1 MNMKRIFAC
10 AVIML
15 ISLTVFAQEKA
26 KIAVYMTG
34 NDPINEIASNR
45 LMSDLISSGKYKP
58 IERSAAF
65 LAAISKEQSY
75 ERSGEVDDE
84 QIAALGRQFGLQ
96 YIIVVSVIDV
106 WSSEKYISAHII
118 DVNSAEVAGSCNT
131 FGELDSPAALM
142 AALDD
147 LSMNLKDVLG
157 KNKWRGLPKVA
168 VYVTRIGNRDVD
180 VVLGDQLVTG
190 FSESGAYIAVER
202 SQAILKQLQ
211 KETNY
216 QYSGAVDDNQ
226 RMADLGKQF
235 GVQFICVAKT
245 INWGGAYFIT
255 ARLVDVETAEAI
267 KICNIENK
275 KIQNT
280 FDVIAT
286 AQDICDVF
294 EDYGEEIQNDYD
306 FQYNGIF
313 NVVESDPKFPG
324 GMAALYRFLAQ
335 NIKYPQ
341 LARENGITGKVY
353 VTFIV
358 ERDGSIA
365 NPKVIRNIGGGCGA
379 EAIRVVKMMPRWK
392 PGRQRGKR
400 VRVQYNLPISFN
412 LH

>member
-1 MNMKRIFAC
+1 MNMKRIIVC
-10 AVIML
+10 VVMML
-15 ISLTVFAQEKA
+15 ISLTVFAQEKV

-58 IERSAAF
+58 IERSADF

-75 ERSGEVDDE
+75 ERSGEVDDD
-84 QIAALGRQFGLQ
+84 QIAALGKQFGLQ
-96 YIIVVSVIDV
+96 YVIVVSVIGV
-106 WSSEKYISAHII
+106 WSNEKYITAHII
-118 DVNSAEVAGSCNT
+118 DVNSAVVTGSCNT
-131 FGELDSPAALM
+131 FGVLDSPSDLM

-157 KNKWRGLPKVA
+157 KDKGEELPKVA
-168 VYVTRIGNRDVD
+168 VYVTRTGNRDVD
-180 VVLGDQLVTG
+180 VVLGDQLVTS

-202 SQAILKQLQ
+202 SNAILKQLQ

-226 RMADLGKQF
+226 RMAELGKQF
-235 GVQFICVAKT
+235 GVQFVCVAKT
-245 INWGGAYFIT
+245 INWGGVYFIT
-255 ARLVDVETAEAI
+255 ARLVNVETAEAI

-275 KIQNT
+275 TIQNT

-294 EDYGEEIQNDYD
+294 EDYGEEIQEDLMNK
-306 FQYNGIF
+306 GIF

-341 LARENGITGKVY
+341 LARDNGITGKVY
-353 VTFIV
+353 VTFVV

-365 NPKVIRNIGGGCGA
+365 NPKVIKDIGGGCGQ

-400 VRVQYNLPISFN
+400 VRVQYSLPINFN
-412 LH
+412 LN

>member
-168 VYVTRIGNRDVD
+168 VYVTRTGNRDVD

-202 SQAILKQLQ
+202 SNAILKQLQ

-226 RMADLGKQF
+226 RMAELGKQF
-235 GVQFICVAKT
+235 GVQFVCVEKT

-294 EDYGEEIQNDYD
+294 EDYGVEILQEDLKNK
-306 FQYNGIF
+306 GIF
-313 NVVESDPKFPG
+313 YVVETDPRFPG
-324 GMAALYRFLAQ
+324 GEAALYRFLAQ
-335 NIKYPQ
+335 NIKYPE
-341 LARENGITGKVY
+341 LARDNSITGQVI
-353 VTFIV
+353 VTFVV
-358 ERDGSIA
+358 ERDGRIA
-365 NPKVIRNIGGGCGA
+365 NPKVIKDIGGGCGA

-400 VRVQYNLPISFN
+400 VRVQYNLPLNFN
-412 LH
+412 LN

>member
-1 MNMKRIFAC
+1 MKMKRIFVC
-10 AVIML
+10 VVMML
-15 ISLTVFAQEKA
+15 ISLTVFAQEKV
-26 KIAVYMTG
+26 KIAIYMTG

-45 LMSDLISSGKYKP
+45 LMSDLISSGKYRP

-75 ERSGEVDDE
+75 ERSGEVDDD
-84 QIAALGRQFGLQ
+84 QIAALGKQFGLQ

-118 DVNSAEVAGSCNT
+118 DVNSAVVTGSCNT
-131 FGELDSPAALM
+131 FGVLDSPSDLM

-157 KNKWRGLPKVA
+157 KDKKGLPKVA
-168 VYVTRIGNRDVD
+168 VYVTRTGNRDVD

-202 SQAILKQLQ
+202 SNAILKQLQ

-216 QYSGAVDDNQ
+216 QYSGAVVDNQ
-226 RMADLGKQF
+226 RMAELGKQF
-235 GVQFICVAKT
+235 GVQFVCVAKT

-275 KIQNT
+275 KIRNT
-280 FDVIAT
+280 FDVITT
-286 AQDICDVF
+286 AQDICDNF
-294 EDYGEEIQNDYD
+294 EDFDEILDDLSNH
-306 FQYNGIF
+306 GIF
-313 NVVESDPKFPG
+313 TVIETDPRFPG

-365 NPKVIRNIGGGCGA
+365 NPKVIKDIGGGCGA

-400 VRVQYNLPISFN
+400 ERVQYNLPISFN